1 MNLNTI
7 FDAESSKLSEKLI
20 FYSDSYILT
29 HEDLKKLEKSKLL
42 NWVSLEFLPNNIT
55 CQAIVQIENFNKV
68 IISFFNIQLKLSE
81 EIYEEPM
88 DNKNL
93 IEWYKA
99 KWYFYIEFKTNL
111 SDSWINISFNY
122 DN

>member
-42 NWVSLEFLPNNIT
+42 N
-55 CQAIVQIENFNKV
+55 
-68 IISFFNIQLKLSE
+68 
-81 EIYEEPM
+81 
-88 DNKNL
+88 
-93 IEWYKA
+93 
-99 KWYFYIEFKTNL
+99 
-111 SDSWINISFNY
+111 
-122 DN
+122 